1 MSYLPRIEFDC
12 LFTSQNAVWKS
23 NDGSSF
29 DVVLDADGFDIPP
42 NAENIQ
48 CGVISSELWWNTPN
62 VTTENNE
69 FKFSFNGGTSWASVL
84 IPTGIYSI
92 QQLDK
97 TIDIFVKNLT
107 GLSGLFN
114 LSSDDAQ
121 GKTVMTFTR
130 PTDAIDFSI
139 TTGFGKLLGFNNV
152 ISGTPNLHNIS
163 PNIALFSDVSYFL
176 VQCQEICDQG
186 ISINGQY
193 DSILARILITAH
205 PGSQILYIPQNYTLC
220 DASPLKNS
228 YKKRIRFTLLTND
241 KKNANTQGEYWSI
254 QLRISYLI
262 QK

>member
-1 MSYLPRIEFDC
+1 MSYLPRIEFDA
-12 LFTSQNAVWKS
+12 LFTSQNAIWKS
-23 NDGSSF
+23 SDGSQF

-48 CGVISSELWWNTPN
+48 CGVINAELWWNTPN
-62 VTTENNE
+62 ITTDNNE
-69 FKFSFNGGTSWASVL
+69 FKFSFNNGVSWVSVL
-84 IPTGIYSI
+84 LPTGIYSI

-97 TIDIFVKNLT
+97 TIDIYVKNYT

-121 GKTVMTFTR
+121 GKTVFTFSR
-130 PTDAIDFSI
+130 ATDAVDFSI
-139 TTGFGKLLGFNNV
+139 TTGFGRLLGFNNV
-152 ISGTPNLHNIS
+152 ISGTPHLHNIS
-163 PNIALFSDVSYFL
+163 PNVALFSDVSFFL

-186 ISINGQY
+186 ISVNGQY

-220 DASPLKNS
+220 DATPLKNS
-228 YKKRIRFTLLTND
+228 FRKRIRFTLLTND
-241 KKNANTQGEYWSI
+241 KKNANTQGEYWSV